1 MNAVIVDDNPTN
13 LYGYLQILKRIE
25 ALEARTFTS
34 SAEAYAACVK
44 SEPDLIIL
52 DYLMPAPDGLT
63 FLTNYRALRPDA
75 ETPIVMITG
84 DIDRAVRH
92 HALELGASDFLTKPV
107 DPVEFVARISNLVAL
122 RRSRLALREHAEH
135 LADEVASAT
144 REIADREEDTIQ
156 RLMRAA
162 EFRDNETGNHIV
174 RMGHYA
180 ALTGAE
186 LGLSTDEQRV
196 LLLATPMHDIGKVAT
211 PDSILLKPGKLTEKE
226 WMIMRR
232 HTTAGHAL
240 LDGSKSQI
248 LRVAAE
254 IALRHHE
261 RWDGSGYPGRLA
273 GEAIPL
279 AARIAAVGDVYDA
292 LISTRPYKEAW
303 TSEAAFAEIARGA
316 GSHFDPKIARAFLG
330 ARGRVLR
337 VEKDFHDAA
346 A

>member
-13 LYGYLQILKRIE
+13 LFGYLQIMKRIE
-25 ALEARTFTS
+25 GVESRTFTS
-34 SAEAYAACVK
+34 SAEAYSACVE

-63 FLTNYRALRPDA
+63 FLTDYRGLRPAA

-84 DIDRAVRH
+84 DVDRAVRH
-92 HALELGASDFLTKPV
+92 RALELGASDFLTKPI
-107 DPVEFVARISNLVAL
+107 DPVEFVARVSNLIAL
-122 RRSRLALREHAEH
+122 RRSRLALRDHAQH
-135 LADEVASAT
+135 LAAEVAFAT

-180 ALTGAE
+180 ALIGAE
-186 LGLSTDEQRV
+186 LGLSTEDQRV
-196 LLLATPMHDIGKVAT
+196 LFLATPMHDIGKVAT

-232 HTTAGHAL
+232 HTTAGHTL
-240 LDGSKSQI
+240 LDGSKSPI
-248 LRVAAE
+248 LRVAAD

-273 GEAIPL
+273 GDAIPL

-316 GSHFDPKIARAFLG
+316 GSHFDPKIVGAFVG
-330 ARGRVLR
+330 ARSRVLR
-337 VEKDFHDAA
+337 VGKDFHDAA